1 MACRIRDVDVACV
14 VVGEGMPVVTV
25 HGMGVD
31 HRVMSGC
38 LEPVFEARNEL
49 WKRIYF
55 DLPGMGRTQG
65 AEWITCSDDMVDLIL
80 DLIDQL
86 IPGERFLIAGESYGG
101 YLVQAIVHRRPED
114 ADGLLLICPLVE
126 PDDAKRDLPAE
137 GALHSGEALLDALEE
152 EELEMLDLFVTDQTE
167 RNWIRFRDE
176 ILAGFEASDQ
186 AFTSRIRTDPAAY
199 ALSDDLKQLAQPFDK
214 PSLIVT
220 GRQDCLV
227 GYHDTLAI
235 LDRYPRSTFVVLDKA
250 GHALQIEQD
259 GLFAALANEWLDRV
273 LAQREK
279 ED

>member
-1 MACRIRDVDVACV
+1 MACRIRDLDVACK
-14 VVGEGMPVVTV
+14 VVGEGTPVVTV

-38 LEPVFEARNEL
+38 LEPVFEARSEP

-55 DLPGMGRTQG
+55 DLPGMGRTPG
-65 AEWITCSDDMVDLIL
+65 AEWITRSDDMVALVL
-80 DLIDQL
+80 ALIDQI

-101 YLVQAIVHRRPED
+101 YLVQAVVHRRPEE
-114 ADGLLLICPLVE
+114 ADGMLLICPLVE

-137 GALHSGEALLDALEE
+137 GALHSEDALLDALED

-167 RNWIRFRDE
+167 RNWIRFHDE
-176 ILAGFEASDQ
+176 ILAGFEESDQ

-199 ALSDDLKQLAQPFDK
+199 ALSYGLDHPAQPFDK
-214 PSLIVT
+214 PSLIVS

-273 LAQREK
+273 LAQRQK